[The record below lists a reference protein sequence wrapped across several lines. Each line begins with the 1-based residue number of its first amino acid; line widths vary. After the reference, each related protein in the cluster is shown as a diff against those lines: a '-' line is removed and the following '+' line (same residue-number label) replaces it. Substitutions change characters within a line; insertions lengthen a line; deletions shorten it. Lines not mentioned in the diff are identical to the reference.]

1 MADIEA
7 QNEGQSA
14 PTPTARIVSP
24 KEREKLVALE
34 YPVEFDGKLWTEIK
48 VRRVSAKEV
57 TDYFEAMK
65 SGKAVD
71 IPPMVECPI
80 EVWNALDDDDQLAV
94 DEAARPFTPRRLKA
108 AVELIQGLGAL
119 SSDSS
124 PTPSA
129 PQSPSS

>member
-1 MADIEA
+1 MSETEENKVEQPAEMP
-7 QNEGQSA
+7 S
-14 PTPTARIVSP
+14 ARIVSP
-24 KEREKLVALE
+24 KEREKMVPLE

-48 VRRVSAKEV
+48 VRRVSAQEV
-57 TDYFEAMK
+57 ADYLELLK
-65 SGKAVD
+65 SDQAFD

-108 AVELIQGLGAL
+108 AVELFQKLGDL

-124 PTPSA
+124 PTPST
-129 PQSPSS
+129 PQSRSS